1 MFLVVE
7 EYFDKNEH
15 IINTDRIVHVYPEK
29 GEEYFVIELD
39 DSEGSF
45 VRASNTFYLRF
56 QKTLL
61 DLYKI
66 ER

>member
-7 EYFDKNEH
+7 EYFNKKEVT
-15 IINTDRIVHVYPEK
+15 INTDHIVQVYKESDD
-29 GEEYFVIELD
+29 YFVIELD

-45 VRASNTFYLRF
+45 VRASNTFYSRF

-66 ER
+66 EG